1 MRTRG
6 GARNERRHAARGGA
20 LDELMNLL
28 AQLGLGISALPI
40 YDMIMDL
47 DTESMSQPQLEH
59 AIRSILT
66 LHGCEPCSDAV
77 IGALAEVGFA
87 GLGTR
92 APERRHSRGG
102 RQ

>member
-1 MRTRG
+1 
-6 GARNERRHAARGGA
+6 

-28 AQLGLGISALPI
+28 AQLGLGTSALPI

-47 DTESMSQPQLEH
+47 DSESMSLPQLEQ

-66 LHGCEPCSDAV
+66 LHGHEACADAV
-77 IGALAEVGFA
+77 IAALAEVGFA

-92 APERRHSRGG
+92 AIERRQSRGC
-102 RQ
+102 R